1 MKDIDVYREP
11 THFFSEWAENSNDY
25 LQILDLYTKE
35 CWETWQMSVPW
46 PKSESVKV
54 LVTQLCLI
62 LCDSVD
68 CSTPGSSVHGI
79 LQARIWSGL
88 PFPSPGDFPNPGIE
102 PGSSCIAGGFFTSWG
117 TGGAYQFYPFLIRR
131 LSLQLRK
138 LVTVGVIILWRAASG
153 WMWFSA
159 FVFNELQSLD
169 IFKVTFSE
177 YPHYH
182 YIFSES
188 INLNI
193 LFLPEQH
200 CGSVAYCLSIVIL
213 WFPSNDCHLV

>member
-88 PFPSPGDFPNPGIE
+88 PFPSPGDLPNPGIKPRSPALQAE
-102 PGSSCIAGGFFTSWG
+102 PPPSNKNVERMVLRLR
-117 TGGAYQFYPFLIRR
+117 GAQ
-131 LSLQLRK
+131 S
-138 LVTVGVIILWRAASG
+138 TMMGDAASS
-153 WMWFSA
+153 FSVICSLSPRKRLE
-159 FVFNELQSLD
+159 FPKLQSFAWCFTHLSKSSL
-169 IFKVTFSE
+169 FAHYFSFSPLASYFSTFS
-177 YPHYH
+177 
-182 YIFSES
+182 
-188 INLNI
+188 
-193 LFLPEQH
+193 
-200 CGSVAYCLSIVIL
+200 G
-213 WFPSNDCHLV
+213 